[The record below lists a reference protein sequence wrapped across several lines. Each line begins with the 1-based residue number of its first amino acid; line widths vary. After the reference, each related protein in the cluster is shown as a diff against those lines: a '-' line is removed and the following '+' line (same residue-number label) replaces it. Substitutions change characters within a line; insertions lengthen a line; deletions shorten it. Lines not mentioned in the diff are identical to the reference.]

1 MKKALLLP
9 ALAAVTLLSTLNSH
23 AEEPVSAFAQGLRNR
38 GYFDTADEYLDRIAN
53 DPTIPAAVKKII
65 PYERAITISA
75 NAMSQRNADL
85 KYQLLDKAAT
95 HLEEFI
101 KNNPTHP
108 KLGDAQSRRGKIKL
122 DKARVASIEAQS
134 PSNAGRRKELQAKAL
149 GYIKE
154 ARTIFTGARDTYQKE
169 MDKFPK
175 FISPEKTKEIAARKQ
190 AEVALMQ
197 AKINLAKTTY
207 EEAQIYKPAGKKADP
222 RYRSTLQQASE
233 QFAKIHET
241 HRTQIGGLYAQ
252 MWQGKCYEEQGEYG
266 RALGIFNQLLDHPS
280 KNRFYQDVIKPQALS
295 FKLICLNDDPKRED
309 YLIVE
314 QSAEEWL
321 KTNRRLH
328 NRTPGLRIRFELAR
342 AREKLGIGAS
352 ERTQVAPKER
362 PRYLRLAKE
371 DAEFVNRFQGRL
383 KDVTTLMIV
392 RIKRRLG
399 IATEDPKDFPN
410 AFSAANVT
418 YKQFTSAHTD
428 WAKAVKQGK
437 PKAEVN
443 KKFGKMK
450 DDMQETVRLFKLALK
465 LAKPNHN
472 QDHVNDARHL
482 LAYVLL
488 RQAKVLN
495 RPDLVYDAAV
505 LAEFVGRHYKN
516 QNPDTAQSSSYMAL
530 AAYIAMYNKAQSG
543 KGKAKEEMRWI
554 IGIAQHIIKSFPG
567 SKQAIDSAFILGNI
581 YNQQERWLLAARW
594 YARIPPSAGRYA
606 DSLLNAG
613 TNYWGHYSTAG
624 AVEPT
629 PENYRRELK
638 AAAGENIAEA
648 FAALLN
654 PQYGEWQRVK
664 RLDEVKQMLAA
675 SSGKVD
681 AKTKVKVTAGAQA
694 QITALQKKS
703 EAKLIEEIKK
713 LSKNPPPD
721 LAKKPESELRSLL
734 FTELDRKTR
743 PELQKLF
750 DDKLAAMK
758 EDELKTVFQQRLE
771 QWQSQAAWY
780 LAKGVLVRQKGL
792 PPKDPTPEDLTRAK
806 VALAEYSISNGEY
819 KRAVALLNAK
829 PHDVMT
835 AIEVK
840 DGVERPK
847 DNSLKSREF
856 AAAIYQIRAQAFV
869 GARELDNFKA
879 SMKKLEEL
887 VADTGTEEVTRIY
900 TKLGRDLQKKIERLK
915 NENDEERLKEERENF
930 GWVVDALTEPGRQ
943 LSYNIWVWIGETSS
957 AMGEGLGD
965 PAEAKPFFEKASKAY
980 QSALT
985 ANTSLKPEQKLAI
998 QLRLINCLRRQ
1009 QEYEKALTMVKGVIK
1024 QKPRLLPAQVEA
1036 AATLQGWAR
1045 NKDSNKYIEAI
1056 VGDKIEGEKDTKIW
1070 GWQNLSE
1077 ELKQVVRT
1085 YQNDIGK
1092 AATAAE
1098 KKAATAA
1105 WRDMWQQ
1112 YLETRYTAF
1121 FCRAQLAAAQSDDP
1135 KKREV
1140 YKTAQREILAFA
1152 TTVGVIKNDLRFEIP
1167 VETDKDGKK
1176 VLKKE
1181 RVKVKEAFDKLYAEV
1196 QIGLGADASEVKKI
1210 DWAIEKPVIKKQ
1222 QPPENPI
1229 GDPKTPAVGDTQ
1241 KTGDNEPPK
1250 EPEGSS
1256 MLGMLFG
1263 ILFLLAGLGGGGWFL
1278 FKSMGKDKGR
1288 NRRMAYAY
1296 SSEAPTFTEPTGQPA
1311 KASSGQTRK
1320 RRSREGDPARK
1331 KSSSGGTAKKR
1342 PAGSSTGK
1350 APQPKRNPKKKPE

>member
-1 MKKALLLP
+1 MKKALLFP
-9 ALAAVTLLSTLNSH
+9 ALAAVMLLSFVPAH

-38 GYFDTADEYLDRIAN
+38 GYYDTADEYLDRIAN
-53 DPTIPAAVKKII
+53 DPSIPASIKKII
-65 PYERAITISA
+65 PYERAITMSA

-85 KYQLLDKAAT
+85 QLQLLDKAAT
-95 HLEEFI
+95 HLDEFI
-101 KNNPTHP
+101 KNNPGHP
-108 KLGDAQSRRGKIKL
+108 KLGDAQSRRGKILL
-122 DKARVASIEAQS
+122 DKARVSTIESQS
-134 PSNAGRRKELQAKAL
+134 PSKAGRRKELQAKAL
-149 GYIKE
+149 NYINA
-154 ARTIFTGARDTYQKE
+154 ARNIFTGARDTYQK
-169 MDKFPK
+169 DLNKFPK
-175 FISPEKTKEIAARKQ
+175 FIPPEKTKEIAARKQ
-190 AEVALMQ
+190 AEVNLMQ

-207 EEAQIYKPAGKKADP
+207 EEAQIYKPVGKNADP

-241 HRTQIGGLYAQ
+241 YRTQIGGLYAQ
-252 MWQGKCYEEQGEYG
+252 MWQGKCFEEQGEYG
-266 RALGIFNQLLDHPS
+266 RALGIFNQLLEHPS
-280 KNRFYQDVIKPQALS
+280 KNRFYVDVIKPQALS

-309 YLIVE
+309 YFIVE

-321 KTNRRLH
+321 KQNRRLL
-328 NRTPGLRIRFELAR
+328 NTQMGLRIRFELAR

-352 ERTQVAPKER
+352 ERTKVAPKER

-371 DAEFVNRFQGRL
+371 DAEFVNRFPSRF
-383 KDVTTLMIV
+383 KDVTTLMIA
-392 RIKRRLG
+392 RIKRQLG

-410 AFSAANVT
+410 AYSAANVNYT
-418 YKQFTSAHTD
+418 RFNAAHSE
-428 WAKAVKQGK
+428 WQKAIKQGK

-443 KKFGKMK
+443 KLFGKMK
-450 DDMQETVRLFKLALK
+450 DEMLETVRLYKLALK

-472 QDHVNDARHL
+472 QDHVNQARHL
-482 LAYVLL
+482 LAFVLL
-488 RQAKVLN
+488 KQQKVMN
-495 RPDLVYDAAV
+495 QPDLAYDAAV

-516 QNPDTAQSSSYMAL
+516 QDPNTAQSSSYFAL
-530 AAYIAMYNKAQSG
+530 AAYIALYNRAQSG
-543 KGKAKEEMRWI
+543 KAKAEMRWI

-594 YARIPPSAGRYA
+594 YARIPPSADRYA

-654 PQYGEWQRVK
+654 PSYGEWNRVK

-675 SSGKVD
+675 SSGKAD
-681 AKTKVKVTAGAQA
+681 AKTKIKVSAGAQA
-694 QITALQKKS
+694 QIAALQKKS
-703 EAKLIEEIKK
+703 EAELIAEIKK
-713 LSKNPPPD
+713 LSKTPPAD
-721 LAKKPESELRSLL
+721 LDKKPESELRSLL

-743 PELQKLF
+743 PQLQKLF
-750 DDKLAAMK
+750 DDNLAAMK
-758 EDELKTVFQQRLE
+758 EDTLKTVFQQRLE

-792 PPKDPTPEDLTRAK
+792 PAGDPTPEDLTRAK
-806 VALAEYSISNGEY
+806 VALAEYSIANGEY

-829 PHDVMT
+829 PHDVMS
-835 AIEVK
+835 AIDVPA
-840 DGVERPK
+840 GTERPK

-869 GARELDNFKA
+869 GARELDRFKE

-930 GWVVDALTEPGRQ
+930 GWVVDALTEGNRN

-965 PAEAKPFFEKASKAY
+965 PAEAKPFFVKAAKAY

-985 ANTSLKPEQKLAI
+985 TNTSLKAEQKLAI

-1009 QEYEKALTMVKGVIK
+1009 QEYEKALAMVKEVIK

-1036 AATLQGWAR
+1036 AETLQGWAR

-1056 VGDKIEGEKDTKIW
+1056 VGEAIEGEKDKKIW

-1085 YQNDIGK
+1085 YKNEIAK
-1092 AATAAE
+1092 AATPAE
-1098 KKAATAA
+1098 QKAATAA
-1105 WRDMWQQ
+1105 WQEMWQQ
-1112 YLETRYTAF
+1112 YLEARYTAF
-1121 FCRAQLAAAQSDDP
+1121 FCRAQLAAAQSDEP
-1135 KKREV
+1135 KRREV

-1152 TTVGVIKNDLRFEIP
+1152 TTVGVIKNELRFEIP

-1181 RVKVKEAFDKLYAEV
+1181 RVKVKEAFDNLYAEV
-1196 QIGLGADASEVKKI
+1196 QIGLGADAADVKKI
-1210 DWAIEKPVIKKQ
+1210 DWAIEKPPPPPVTKTKK
-1222 QPPENPI
+1222 I
-1229 GDPKTPAVGDTQ
+1229 SGKTEKVADVS
-1241 KTGDNEPPK
+1241 KTGDDEEK
-1250 EPEGSS
+1250 KKPEGSS

-1263 ILFLLAGLGGGGWFL
+1263 IVFLLAGLGGGGWFL

-1296 SSEAPTFTEPTGQPA
+1296 SSEAPTFTEPTAQPA
-1311 KASSGQTRK
+1311 KKPSGQTRK
-1320 RRSREGDPARK
+1320 RRTREGDPARR
-1331 KSSSGGTAKKR
+1331 KSSSGEAAKKR

-1350 APQPKRNPKKKPE
+1350 TPQPKRNPKKKPE